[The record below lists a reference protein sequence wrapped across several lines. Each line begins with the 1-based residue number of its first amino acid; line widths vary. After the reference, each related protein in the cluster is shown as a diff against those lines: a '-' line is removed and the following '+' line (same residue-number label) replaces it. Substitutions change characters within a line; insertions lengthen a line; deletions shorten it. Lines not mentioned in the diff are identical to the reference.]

1 MTQAAAL
8 DTNKPV
14 VAVAC
19 GVTAAH
25 RQRGLSQHLEGQF
38 ITGPGTGP
46 HQGLRPFAVGF
57 NGEALAN
64 TLAPEA
70 RNKPG
75 AIIGVLYAQLVADGP
90 QLEAP
95 VAQALFKQVG
105 TAE

>member
-1 MTQAAAL
+1 MPQAAAL
-8 DTNKPV
+8 DADEPV
-14 VAVAC
+14 VAAAS
-19 GVTAAH
+19 GVTASN
-25 RQRGLSQHLEGQF
+25 RQPGLSQHLEGQF

-46 HQGLRPFAVGF
+46 HQGLRPFAVGL

-95 VAQALFKQVG
+95 VDQAL
-105 TAE
+105 